1 MGGSSLFSKFTQPS
15 PHLWYLIGKSD
26 TDTRVRSNNM
36 SIGKFWAAF
45 GVGVVAGAA
54 LALIYAPQT
63 GERTRRQIRRGYED
77 AADRLRSTA
86 KSVRSTANDVSDQ
99 AGKYIK
105 RGKDAVSDV
114 VDSAQDL
121 ANAASKRVS
130 SFR

>member
-1 MGGSSLFSKFTQPS
+1 
-15 PHLWYLIGKSD
+15 
-26 TDTRVRSNNM
+26 M
-36 SIGKFWAAF
+36 SMGKFWAAF
-45 GVGVVAGAA
+45 GVGVVAVAA

-77 AADRLRSTA
+77 ATDRI
-86 KSVRSTANDVSDQ
+86 RSTANDVTDQ
-99 AGKYIK
+99 AGKYFK
-105 RGKDAVSDV
+105 RGKNAVSDV

>member
-1 MGGSSLFSKFTQPS
+1 
-15 PHLWYLIGKSD
+15 
-26 TDTRVRSNNM
+26 M
-36 SIGKFWAAF
+36 SRGKFWAAF
-45 GVGVVAGAA
+45 GVGVAAGAA

-63 GERTRRQIRRGYED
+63 GEKTRRQLRRGYED

-86 KSVRSTANDVSDQ
+86 NDVSDQ
-99 AGKYIK
+99 AGKYFK
-105 RGKDAVSDV
+105 RGKNVVNDV